1 MSDKTF
7 YTSRLSGKRVVVFGG
22 TSGIG
27 FCVAEASIE
36 NGATVFISSSN
47 EEKINRKISKIL
59 ESYPSAKDRIFGH
72 VVDLSNPSTVDGDL
86 ARFFEKIG
94 PVDHIVFT
102 AGDKLV
108 LEPLES
114 CTVEMMQH
122 GGMVRVFAATLVAKH
137 ALKYLAKSNE
147 STLTLTSGVA
157 AEKPSPSG
165 WIIGAMYSGA
175 LYSLVKALAKEM
187 APVRVNLVSPGPV
200 DTELLRSAQIG
211 QDILKNMAK
220 TLPVGQ
226 VGEPQDVAEA
236 YLYLMKDKA
245 ATGSVISSNCGWTLV

>member
-7 YTSRLSGKRVVVFGG
+7 YTSRLSGKRIVVFGG

-36 NGATVFISSSN
+36 NGATVIISSSN
-47 EEKINRKISKIL
+47 EEKIYRTISRIT
-59 ESYPSAKDRIFGH
+59 ESYPSAKGRISGH
-72 VVDLSNPSTVDGDL
+72 VVDLSNPSTVDSDI

-102 AGDKLV
+102 AGDKPTLQ
-108 LEPLES
+108 PLEA
-114 CTVEMMQH
+114 CTVETMQQ
-122 GGMVRVFAATLVAKH
+122 GGMVRVFAAILVAKH
-137 ALKYLAKSNE
+137 ALKYLAKSNK
-147 STLTLTSGVA
+147 SSLTLTSGAA
-157 AEKPSPSG
+157 AEKPSPSRWVVG
-165 WIIGAMYSGA
+165 GMYAGG
-175 LYSLVKALAKEM
+175 LYSLVKTLAREM

-200 DTELLRSAQIG
+200 DTELFKSAEIG
-211 QDILKNMAK
+211 QEILQNMAK

-226 VGEPQDVAEA
+226 VGEPQDIAEA

-245 ATGSVISSNCGWTLV
+245 ATGSVIASNGGWTLV